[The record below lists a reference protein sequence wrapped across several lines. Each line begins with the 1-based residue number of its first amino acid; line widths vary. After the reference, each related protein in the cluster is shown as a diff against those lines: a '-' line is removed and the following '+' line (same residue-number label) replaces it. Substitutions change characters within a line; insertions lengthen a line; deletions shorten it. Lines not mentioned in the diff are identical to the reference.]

1 MVLDGCAFSPW
12 STETAKFGRRAW
24 GCCQK
29 SGRGLSTRATTEYGL
44 GKIGAAGYIGLA

>member
-1 MVLDGCAFSPW
+1 MVLDRCALSPW
-12 STETAKFGRRAW
+12 SAETAKWGRRAW

-29 SGRGLSTRATTEYGL
+29 SERGLSTRATTEHVL